1 MNESMSVYLHLKK
14 YNLDTIEHLTITKI
28 RYRRALQTCFFLK
41 EIIRTFEG
49 GHWSHTTTS
58 FESSLAKDSSFFPPK
73 TQSVLKTL
81 LVGEMM

>member
-41 EIIRTFEG
+41 K
-49 GHWSHTTTS
+49 
-58 FESSLAKDSSFFPPK
+58 SLGP
-73 TQSVLKTL
+73 LKVVIGVIQQRHL
-81 LVGEMM
+81 NQVW